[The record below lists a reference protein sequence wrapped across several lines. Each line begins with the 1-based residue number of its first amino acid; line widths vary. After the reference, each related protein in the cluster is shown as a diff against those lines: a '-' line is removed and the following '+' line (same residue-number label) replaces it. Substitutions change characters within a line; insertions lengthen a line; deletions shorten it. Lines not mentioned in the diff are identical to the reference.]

1 MPQQAGVR
9 TPQDDWTGVIDPKER
24 RKLQNRVNQRLYRL
38 RKRVV
43 PVEPHSETSIF
54 APPASVSSST
64 ASTWDR
70 SLREVYSISATA
82 EVQDKFA
89 CANAPPHALQFRQW
103 FESAAYQSYLTGSP
117 QRDHLI
123 SLCRLNVHRAINENI
138 TMIGM
143 TPEWMKR
150 RCRLHLQSPAAQF
163 CLRTN
168 STELT
173 PDPHP
178 AAGDAFDDDELCHDL
193 MAFWDTR
200 NSAATLLV
208 WGDSWDPKNWEVTEK
223 FAHKWTWMIRDSPE
237 LLASTNFWRRSRGE
251 KSL

>member
-1 MPQQAGVR
+1 MDLIVDTAS
-9 TPQDDWTGVIDPKER
+9 TPS
-24 RKLQNRVNQRLYRL
+24 KLTTPALLGL

-178 AAGDAFDDDELCHDL
+178 AAGPASP
-193 MAFWDTR
+193 MAG
-200 NSAATLLV
+200 LLPV
-208 WGDSWDPKNWEVTEK
+208 SPHARPSDS
-223 FAHKWTWMIRDSPE
+223 
-237 LLASTNFWRRSRGE
+237 RRRCVR
-251 KSL
+251 